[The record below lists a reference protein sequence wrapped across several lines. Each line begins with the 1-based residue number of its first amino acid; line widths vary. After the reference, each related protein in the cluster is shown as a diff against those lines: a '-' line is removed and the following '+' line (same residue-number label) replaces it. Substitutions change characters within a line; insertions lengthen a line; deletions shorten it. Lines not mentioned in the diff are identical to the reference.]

1 MKGIDKDLPSK
12 LRDLGIKVVK
22 KAKKGINDVKS
33 NVENTILEEHLK
45 KRFNLENPYRFV
57 VVSESKKLTVLDELS
72 ARHAKRYDEDDLFV
86 FFGKLDNKEFTAGK
100 LLIDLSDNAEYKI
113 NDLLEVTVP
122 IEYNHEVHEVLAT
135 AVMCSVL

>member
-1 MKGIDKDLPSK
+1 MKGIEKDLPSK

-22 KAKKGINDVKS
+22 TAKKGIKEVKTS
-33 NVENTILEEHLK
+33 VEHTLLEEHLK

-57 VVSESKKLTVLDELS
+57 VVSESKKLSVLDELT

-86 FFGKLDNKEFTAGK
+86 FFGKLDKKEFGSGK
-100 LLIDLSDNAEYKI
+100 LLVDLSNNAEYKI
-113 NDLLEVTVP
+113 KDLLEVTVP

-135 AVMCSVL
+135 AVMCSVM